1 VPERPEVSV
10 VIPTHNRW
18 GLLSLA
24 LAGALAQEDV
34 DFEVVVVDD
43 GSADE
48 TPARLT
54 ELDDSRLRVLRH
66 EAPHG
71 VARARNA
78 GIAEAAGEWVA
89 FLDDDDLWSPR
100 KLRAQLD
107 AAGPR
112 DASFVY
118 GTAMVLN
125 GRKKPVRR
133 HFPPPPDKLD
143 RLLLLTNP
151 IGGPS
156 TFMAKTDLVRK
167 VGGFDERFSALADW
181 DLLVGLSRAGR
192 GAACHEVVIGYVEHG
207 ENMLVVHADRVTREF
222 HELAAKHR
230 AAALAEGVEFGEIWF
245 NRWAAHRHRK
255 AGRRLRAARGYFHG
269 AVANRSAEDV
279 LRGVGVLFGERVMQ
293 IGQRIVDRGAPA
305 PAWLELYR

>member
-1 VPERPEVSV
+1 MPERPEVSV

-18 GLLSLA
+18 ELLSLA
-24 LAGALAQEDV
+24 LAGALGQENV
-34 DFEVVVVDD
+34 HFEVVVVDD

-48 TPARLT
+48 TPARLA
-54 ELDDSRLRVLRH
+54 ELDEPRLRVLRH
-66 EAPHG
+66 ETPQG

-89 FLDDDDLWSPR
+89 FLDDDDIWSPR

-107 AAGPR
+107 AARPR

-118 GTAMVLN
+118 GTAVVLN
-125 GRKKPVRR
+125 ERWAPVRT
-133 HFPPPPDKLD
+133 HFPPPPEKLD

-156 TFMAKTDLVRK
+156 TFMAKTVLVRDL
-167 VGGFDERFSALADW
+167 GGFDERFSALADW
-181 DLLVGLSRAGR
+181 DLLLGLSRSGR
-192 GAACHEVVIGYVEHG
+192 GAACREVVVGYVEHG

-222 HELAAKHR
+222 HDLAAKHR
-230 AAALAEGVEFGEIWF
+230 AAALAEGVEFGGVWF
-245 NRWAAHRHRK
+245 SRWCALRHRK

-293 IGQRIVDRGAPA
+293 IGQRVVDKGAPA

>member
-1 VPERPEVSV
+1 MPERPSVSV

-18 GLLSLA
+18 TLLSLA
-24 LAGALAQEDV
+24 LAGALGQEDV

-48 TPARLT
+48 TPRRLA
-54 ELDDSRLRVLRH
+54 ELDEPRLRVLRH
-66 EAPHG
+66 ETPQG

-78 GIAEAAGEWVA
+78 GIGEAAGEWVA
-89 FLDDDDLWSPR
+89 FLDDDDVWSPR

-107 AAGPR
+107 AARPQ

-125 GRKKPVRR
+125 ERRWPVRT
-133 HFPPPPDKLD
+133 HFPPPPEKLD

-156 TFMAKTDLVRK
+156 TFMAKTKLVRD

-181 DLLVGLSRAGR
+181 DLLLRLSQQGR
-192 GAACHEVVIGYVEHG
+192 GAACRDVVIGYVEHG

-230 AAALAEGVEFGEIWF
+230 AAALAKGVKFGGVWF
-245 NRWAAHRHRK
+245 SRWAALRHRK
-255 AGRRLRAARGYFHG
+255 AGRRLRAAGGYLYG
-269 AVANRSAEDV
+269 AVANRSVEDV
-279 LRGVGVLFGERVMQ
+279 MRGVGVLFGERVMQ
-293 IGQRIVDRGAPA
+293 IGQRVVDKGAPP